1 MALMQIDG
9 RWFRKLSED
18 FLIMRRMISAYRMA
32 VLDRLAEANIISKQY
47 IISSAGCK
55 KRERNTL
62 KDMEDI
68 QTGNPGEAGHTGAGI
83 KPGGRYD

>member
-32 VLDRLAEANIISKQY
+32 VLRQALQRLTSSANNTSSLQLAARKEKEILSKIWRTYRQETRGRLAIPAQ
-47 IISSAGCK
+47 G
-55 KRERNTL
+55 
-62 KDMEDI
+62 
-68 QTGNPGEAGHTGAGI
+68 
-83 KPGGRYD
+83 

>member
-32 VLDRLAEANIISKQY
+32 VLDRPCR
-47 IISSAGCK
+47 G
-55 KRERNTL
+55 
-62 KDMEDI
+62 
-68 QTGNPGEAGHTGAGI
+68 
-83 KPGGRYD
+83 